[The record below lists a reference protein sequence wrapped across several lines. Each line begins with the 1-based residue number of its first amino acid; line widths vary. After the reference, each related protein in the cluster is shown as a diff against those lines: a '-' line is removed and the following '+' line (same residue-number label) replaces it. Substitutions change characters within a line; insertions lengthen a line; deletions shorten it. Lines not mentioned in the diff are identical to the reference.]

1 MMVFMRKG
9 LPEESNRINNGQAGK
24 IKGQRVEGRRQV
36 LSHQRGGDDRKYM
49 LSEGNSLGG
58 L

>member
-24 IKGQRVEGRRQV
+24 IKGRGVE
-36 LSHQRGGDDRKYM
+36 RGGRSYHTREEVM
-49 LSEGNSLGG
+49 TGNTC
-58 L
+58 